1 MIVSQISMGISY
13 RELLDIWGLW
23 EQRAHFD
30 IQMGQVRS
38 SPKYGRSVFLLCS
51 FCGKSVSAFLQE
63 ESRMRPTSPN
73 VNKVNTTPLINF
85 SQTGI
90 KTEPDGFKTN
100 VRTNFCL
107 IQIKL
112 YENMN

>member
-1 MIVSQISMGISY
+1 MKLSY

-73 VNKVNTTPLINF
+73 VNKVTKFTAIEVLVLTYYSF
-85 SQTGI
+85 
-90 KTEPDGFKTN
+90 
-100 VRTNFCL
+100 
-107 IQIKL
+107 
-112 YENMN
+112 